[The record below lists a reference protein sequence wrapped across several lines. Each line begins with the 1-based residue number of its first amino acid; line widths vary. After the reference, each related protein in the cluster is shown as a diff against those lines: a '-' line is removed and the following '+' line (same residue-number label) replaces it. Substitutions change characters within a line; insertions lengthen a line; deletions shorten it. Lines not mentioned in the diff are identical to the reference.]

1 MKDSLVSL
9 FCRCKRL
16 FFFFQGSHVWCFL
29 KGKRLF
35 SWSPDQFFLD
45 TRMILF
51 VFWEGQTLFSFNL
64 GMNWLY
70 VQRGENSLFFN
81 ARIIVFYCRGAERR
95 LATRSWLFC
104 LLSVFSQKN
113 KTYREKIQNKWS
125 CSFDFLLL
133 EPKIWISRTPSALI
147 WFVGFVLRACH
158 CFRRAG
164 NQHNQRFRCLCG
176 LICWGAIGSE
186 KGCLDLLIA

>member
-1 MKDSLVSL
+1 MKDSLVSF

-16 FFFFQGSHVWCFL
+16 FFFQGSHVWCFL

-125 CSFDFLLL
+125 CSFDF
-133 EPKIWISRTPSALI
+133 PT
-147 WFVGFVLRACH
+147 LRA
-158 CFRRAG
+158 
-164 NQHNQRFRCLCG
+164 QD
-176 LICWGAIGSE
+176 
-186 KGCLDLLIA
+186 LDLKNPICFDLVCRVCVARVSLFQASRKST